1 MIQRKSTFFIIYF
14 FYNEIFLIIKIW
26 LSLFH
31 FCLYR
36 AGELPMEIALQT
48 IEYLGSEM
56 DYVPWQAAQT
66 ELSYVR
72 KMLVR
77 TSLYGKYKVSYIVVC
92 LVSMVDEKSKTN
104 FHLLRLYFMINKT
117 WIFMTQPY

>member
-1 MIQRKSTFFIIYF
+1 
-14 FYNEIFLIIKIW
+14 
-26 LSLFH
+26 
-31 FCLYR
+31 
-36 AGELPMEIALQT
+36 MEIALQT

-104 FHLLRLYFMINKT
+104 FHHLLRLYFMINKT
-117 WIFMTQPY
+117 

>member
-1 MIQRKSTFFIIYF
+1 
-14 FYNEIFLIIKIW
+14 
-26 LSLFH
+26 
-31 FCLYR
+31 
-36 AGELPMEIALQT
+36 MEIALQT

-77 TSLYGKYKVSYIVVC
+77 TSLYGKYKVYPYIVVC
-92 LVSMVDEKSKTN
+92 LVNVVDGEIKTN
-104 FHLLRLYFMINKT
+104 FHLV
-117 WIFMTQPY
+117 